1 MNEAGDKYQPNPE
14 NLKLVKD
21 LARSIKRNELNGDV
35 RQSSGGH
42 GIPLPAGS
50 EINLLQSDPHAE
62 VTIRFYIG
70 EKGSMGAY
78 PMDPNDYGMGMDTMW
93 FAYETLKVSPEGIV
107 TKEVQGW
114 PNKEDGYSY
123 KMINRETTPPVV
135 VYNEEESRKIIREL
149 QLVADAGI
157 GLLATGDLLTV
168 KRQNE
173 IRDEQRAERERIR
186 NQQ

>member
-1 MNEAGDKYQPNPE
+1 
-14 NLKLVKD
+14 
-21 LARSIKRNELNGDV
+21 
-35 RQSSGGH
+35 
-42 GIPLPAGS
+42 
-50 EINLLQSDPHAE
+50 
-62 VTIRFYIG
+62 
-70 EKGSMGAY
+70 
-78 PMDPNDYGMGMDTMW
+78 
-93 FAYETLKVSPEGIV
+93 
-107 TKEVQGW
+107 
-114 PNKEDGYSY
+114 
-123 KMINRETTPPVV
+123 MINRETTPPVV